1 MNIASAANREHS
13 FRCALTGALQAGPV
27 SNEEEGALKIR
38 AVLSA
43 VAVATAWALHAPP
56 AAANEKVGAV
66 VRRLADACVGA
77 IIQNGALEKVV
88 RSGVTATVVCSC
100 AAEIEVARG
109 SFPKDGFDAWAV
121 QSQFKQTLARC
132 AGAQ

>member
-1 MNIASAANREHS
+1 M
-13 FRCALTGALQAGPV
+13 
-27 SNEEEGALKIR
+27 KIR
-38 AVLSA
+38 AVLAA

-56 AAANEKVGAV
+56 AAANEKLGAI
-66 VRRLADACVGA
+66 VRRLADACVGT

-100 AAEIEVARG
+100 AAEFEVARG
-109 SFPKDGFDAWAV
+109 SFPKEGFDAWSV
-121 QSQFKQTLARC
+121 QPQFKEALVRC